1 MQDVPVFQ
9 QSFYFL
15 RHGESTAN
23 VARIVGGTLD
33 VALTERGHE
42 QARNAAD
49 VLRPLGI
56 TAIYSSALRRA
67 RDTAEHISHA
77 LALPVTV
84 IATLGERHWGALQ
97 GQLLASRVRGVVP
110 PDAETAEQFTQRVLH
125 GFAAVTPGGMPLIVA
140 HSGVFRVLCR
150 TLGIA
155 ESEKPVRNAQPV
167 KLTPPDQVCSAWRM
181 ETVST
186 LS

>member
-1 MQDVPVFQ
+1 MQDIPIFQ
-9 QSFYFL
+9 QPFYFL

-42 QARNAAD
+42 QACNAAEA
-49 VLRPLGI
+49 LKPLGI
-56 TAIYSSALRRA
+56 TAIYSSALHRA
-67 RDTAEHISHA
+67 RDTAEHISHV

-84 IATLGERHWGALQ
+84 IAALGERHWGALQ
-97 GQLLASRVRGVVP
+97 GQLLTSRVRGVVP
-110 PDAETAEQFTQRVLH
+110 PDAETAEQFTQRVLQ

-150 TLGIA
+150 TLGIV
-155 ESEKPVRNAQPV
+155 ETEKPVRNAQPV
-167 KLTPPDQVCSAWRM
+167 KLTPPDRAQNNWR
-181 ETVST
+181 
-186 LS
+186 LDAL